1 MTKYDVVE
9 KLYKDGTVERIV
21 YKLLS
26 SSKNPFDCPQDLIQ
40 DIYLILLN
48 GDENLIVTLYNK
60 GEMGFYLLV
69 VVRNQ
74 LLSVNSRY
82 YYKYIKFRAQS
93 DDLTQAASTIPQEDR
108 GRVC

>member
-93 DDLTQAASTIPQEDR
+93 DDLTQAASTIPQED
-108 GRVC
+108 

>member
-1 MTKYDVVE
+1 MTKCDVVE

-21 YKLLS
+21 YKILS

-40 DIYLILLN
+40 DIYLILLK

-60 GEMGFYLLV
+60 GELGFYLLV

-82 YYKYIKFRAQS
+82 YYNYIKFRAQS
-93 DDLTQAASTIPQEDR
+93 DDLTQAASTIPEEDTR
-108 GRVC
+108 GI